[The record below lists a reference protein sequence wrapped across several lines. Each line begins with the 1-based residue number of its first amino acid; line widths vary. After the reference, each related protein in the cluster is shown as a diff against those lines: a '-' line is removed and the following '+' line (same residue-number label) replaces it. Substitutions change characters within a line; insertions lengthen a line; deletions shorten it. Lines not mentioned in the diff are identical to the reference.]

1 MLPTSR
7 LTEFPGSHKVDL
19 FTKPT
24 NSTGSYFETQSKST
38 QFPIQSTDKLLV
50 TALNSVQKIEIN
62 DGIVQSYQ
70 PLGEQLLSKIQLYSS
85 QYTGRVTPESLHGC
99 QLIARKLG
107 DLYSTQEKRFTRQQF
122 LENDY
127 MGILKNETEA
137 SRTLIGFGETS
148 ILPGIVDYFTLQK
161 SYEQSRPEVLRETV
175 ATKYNGWSGSSQ
187 LTGKMLSLD
196 SLKIYSVLESG
207 ATPGSKSPTEMYLIF
222 APVDVTEAGKVLLYL
237 SRDIDLYSYSVYLSV
252 KDLPVASGLDFQYL
266 FPVELKYFQD
276 YTLISSDQFTQGD
289 LDHLW
294 KFREVKF
301 PFPDLEPIRGAYG
314 AYLLSESMYYEF
326 LVLWDQGA
334 LVLGL
339 GGWLQ
344 MKDLL
349 EHYTQLL
356 NEINRERVSFEELP
370 DFQAAVKSAKTTNFK
385 SFYHEGKYYRAVT
398 KVTPTEAP
406 LLPSQISGHPNELA
420 APVQVNSTIPELIH
434 PLRAVTTRDRI
445 PALQYLEQLGYSVSP
460 NPTLYQNKIKL
471 GYRTYLNESDET
483 KFTAYYYITTHKEEI
498 ELHETY
504 GEGNQ
509 EVKDAL
515 EWALQQGFFFNQEMQ
530 NITRGYPEFTPG
542 IPPINRKLSKY
553 PQRLLQQIKNLKF
566 R

>member
-19 FTKPT
+19 FPKPQE
-24 NSTGSYFETQSKST
+24 SSLIQESETT
-38 QFPIQSTDKLLV
+38 QFPIERTDRLLISS
-50 TALNSVQKIEIN
+50 LNSIQKIQLN
-62 DGIVQSYQ
+62 GGVVQSYQ
-70 PLGEQLLSKIQLYSS
+70 PLGEQLLSKIRLYSS
-85 QYTGRVTPESLHGC
+85 QYTGRVTPESLHAC

-107 DLYSTQEKRFTRQQF
+107 DLYSTQEKRFTRQEF

-127 MGILKNETEA
+127 MGIVKNETEA
-137 SRTLIGFGETS
+137 GRTLIGFGESS
-148 ILPGIVDYFTLQK
+148 ILPGIVDYITLEK
-161 SYEQSRPEVLRETV
+161 SYEQSRPEALRETV
-175 ATKYNGWSGSSQ
+175 ATKYNGWDGSSG
-187 LTGKMLSLD
+187 LTGKTFSLD
-196 SLKIYSVLESG
+196 TLKIYSVLESG

-222 APVDVTEAGKVLLYL
+222 APVDATEAGKVLLYL
-237 SRDIDLYSYSVYLSV
+237 SRNIELYSYSVYLSV

-276 YTLISSDQFTQGD
+276 YTLISTDQLTQSS

-301 PFPDLEPIRGAYG
+301 PFPDLDPLRGAYA

-349 EHYTQLL
+349 EHYAELL
-356 NEINRERVSFEELP
+356 NEINRQRISFEELP
-370 DFQAAVKSAKTTNFK
+370 DFQTAVKSAKSTNFK
-385 SFYHEGKYYRAVT
+385 SFYHQGKYYRAAT
-398 KVTPTEAP
+398 KTTPSEAP
-406 LLPSQISGHPNELA
+406 VLSSEIRGHPNQRSD
-420 APVQVNSTIPELIH
+420 PVQINSSIPELLH
-434 PLRAVTTRDRI
+434 PLRAVTSRERTS
-445 PALQYLEQLGYSVSP
+445 ALQYLEQLGYSISP
-460 NPTLYQNKIKL
+460 NPTPYQNKIKL
-471 GYRTYLNESDET
+471 GYRTYLNETDGT
-483 KFTAYYYITTHKEEI
+483 KFAAYYYITTHKEEI

-504 GEGNQ
+504 GEGT
-509 EVKDAL
+509 EEIRKAL

-530 NITRGYPEFTPG
+530 NITRGYPGFVPG
-542 IPPINRKLSKY
+542 IHPINRNLSKY
-553 PQRLLQQIKNLKF
+553 PQRLLQQVKNLKF